1 MRASFIQFLA
11 FATVALAQTPGF
23 DVFSEPKNQSSW
35 KVGDVLPIAWMP
47 SAPAGKITLTL
58 IGGSSSSDLAP
69 VLVIAR
75 NSASLS
81 SCFSPRLQRLTTL
94 SRVN

>member
-75 NSASLS
+75 NSLL
-81 SCFSPRLQRLTTL
+81 FSAVPLQQIQRLTTL